1 MSSDLFDRQKD
12 AVGKGERTILVYIEL
27 TTGKQI
33 PNSLDEFKQL
43 AESSGLDI
51 IDTVQVKLSFTK
63 AQFFIGT
70 GKVDELAL
78 IVDDKKID
86 LVVFSLALSP
96 SQERNLEKVLKCQ
109 VLDRTG
115 LILDIFALRAS
126 SFEGKLQVELAQL
139 RHLSTR
145 LVRGWTHLERQ
156 KGGIGLR
163 GPGETQLET
172 DKRLI
177 SIRIKNINKRLHK
190 VHKQHDLGRKARIKN
205 ELPMISLAGYTNAG
219 KSTLFNRLTKS
230 EVYADDKLFA
240 TLDSTIRRVILP
252 AAGEAVIADTVGFI
266 QDLPYELVEA
276 FKSTLEET
284 RQANVLLHVV
294 DASDINNRDKIDQVQ
309 EIIEQIEAQDIPSII
324 VMNKIDEIS
333 GFSPRLDKD
342 DQGNIYR
349 VWLSANTGEGIDLLY
364 KALSQSLSGMMTFA
378 RIKLDVQSAYI
389 RSEIH
394 KVGFIQKEIM
404 NEFGQWLL
412 EINVTSHYLERLLDK
427 QGVSLLWEQKSQQSQ
442 MV

>member
-139 RHLSTR
+139 RHLSSR

-266 QDLPYELVEA
+266 QDLPHELVEA

-309 EIIEQIEAQDIPSII
+309 DIIEQIEAQDIPSII